1 MSAQAKDSSEFNN
14 TFIKVLEAWKHY
26 VYDLDDPA
34 SYSTRRDIVKTID
47 ENLKVLDSEQHK
59 QEFIKYGYDSL
70 IKWEPYFPA
79 FLREVL
85 ATMFPDKEIA
95 LLVSTGA
102 RQLRH

>member
-1 MSAQAKDSSEFNN
+1 MSVPTNQGREFNK

-79 FLREVL
+79 FLREEL

-95 LLVSTGA
+95 LLVSTRA